1 MMYLKSA
8 VLHQG
13 IPTIEWLNK
22 TDGCNNRYKNKIFS
36 FFTKKKEKIYRKVK
50 TAFSVK
56 RIAEHFVNYRLSD
69 QSADYNGEGCLR
81 KMTI

>member
-36 FFTKKKEKIYRKVK
+36 FLQKKRRFIESENSFFSEKN
-50 TAFSVK
+50 S
-56 RIAEHFVNYRLSD
+56 
-69 QSADYNGEGCLR
+69 
-81 KMTI
+81 

>member
-22 TDGCNNRYKNKIFS
+22 SDGCNNRYKNKIFS
-36 FFTKKKEKIYRKVK
+36 FFYQIKKKIYRKVK

-69 QSADYNGEGCLR
+69 QSADYNREGCLR

>member
-13 IPTIEWLNK
+13 IPTTEWLNK
-22 TDGCNNRYKNKIFS
+22 TDGCNNRYKNKIKLP
-36 FFTKKKEKIYRKVK
+36 KKKKIYRKVK

-69 QSADYNGEGCLR
+69 QSADYNREGCLR

>member
-8 VLHQG
+8 ILHQG

-22 TDGCNNRYKNKIFS
+22 TDGCNNRYKTKFS
-36 FFTKKKEKIYRKVK
+36 VFYKKKKIYRKVK

-56 RIAEHFVNYRLSD
+56 RIAERFVNYRLSD
-69 QSADYNGEGCLR
+69 QSADYNREGCLR

>member
-22 TDGCNNRYKNKIFS
+22 TDGCNKRYKNKIFS
-36 FFTKKKEKIYRKVK
+36 FLPKKKKIYRKVK

-69 QSADYNGEGCLR
+69 QSADYNREGCLR